1 MLFPRWA
8 DFSPKTPARVSR
20 SFCGNL
26 LEARCAAKQ
35 PRTTLRNSVLVRF
48 DTTLARI
55 SVLAQIP
62 KSKGGAGLRARP
74 VQIHNDASPHPRYVH
89 PDPKC
94 NGLDPIRI
102 QKTSG
107 IAGTHSRPVQSDA
120 KTGGSP
126 KPKVGRDSVPA
137 RLRSTMMQAPIR
149 VIFTQAYTTGSVFA
163 RVPKSKGGAGLR
175 ARPARGS
182 NKKAFRPRSRPQN
195 QRWGGT
201 PCPPGSDPQRCKPHP
216 RYVR

>member
-74 VQIHNDASPHPRYVH
+74 VQGHNDASPHPRYVH

-102 QKTSG
+102 
-107 IAGTHSRPVQSDA
+107 H
-120 KTGGSP
+120 
-126 KPKVGRDSVPA
+126 KP
-137 RLRSTMMQAPIR
+137 
-149 VIFTQAYTTGSVFA
+149 
-163 RVPKSKGGAGLR
+163 KGGAGLR
-175 ARPARGS
+175 ARPAQVHNDMSSCVHIPRVEQQHSGRFS
-182 NKKAFRPRSRPQN
+182 AWVLKPKGAAGLRARPDRVHN
-195 QRWGGT
+195 DAT
-201 PCPPGSDPQRCKPHP
+201 PH
-216 RYVR
+216 